1 MPAINSPISIDPTR
15 LQRAVAVAE
24 DAVHNGS
31 YPSAVLAVANA
42 NTTILTHTVAHPERA
57 PVREDGI
64 FLLASITKPIIA
76 TAIMRLVEQGRL
88 LLSDP
93 IVEYIPEFAPF
104 GKQAVTA
111 WHILTHTS
119 GLEEA
124 HWWPE
129 LYQQRAPAEAF
140 LRAVCQ
146 SPLHFEPGT
155 RFEYCSLSFVILGE
169 LITRLSGLPYPEYL
183 RQQIFAPLGMH
194 DTSFAP
200 AGEQQTR
207 AIDVYGMGEE
217 AAEPSA
223 RRYLDHY
230 ISIAAPGGG
239 LWSSAADLVAFG
251 QAFLH
256 NGAAGDYHML
266 SPASIAL
273 MTRLH
278 TGGLV
283 ETVDNKPAP
292 ASYRLGWGKPRSDGS
307 TQASPSAFG
316 HGGATGTLLFIDPEW
331 DLVFV
336 FLTNQWGIQATA
348 PDRAL
353 NAVYGA
359 LRRVSAMRRG

>member
-1 MPAINSPISIDPTR
+1 MNSVYDAMTQTESISIDPTR

-24 DAVHNGS
+24 DAVHKGP

-146 SPLHFEPGT
+146 SPLHF
-155 RFEYCSLSFVILGE
+155 
-169 LITRLSGLPYPEYL
+169 
-183 RQQIFAPLGMH
+183 
-194 DTSFAP
+194 
-200 AGEQQTR
+200 
-207 AIDVYGMGEE
+207 
-217 AAEPSA
+217 
-223 RRYLDHY
+223 
-230 ISIAAPGGG
+230 
-239 LWSSAADLVAFG
+239 
-251 QAFLH
+251 
-256 NGAAGDYHML
+256 
-266 SPASIAL
+266 
-273 MTRLH
+273 
-278 TGGLV
+278 
-283 ETVDNKPAP
+283 
-292 ASYRLGWGKPRSDGS
+292 DG
-307 TQASPSAFG
+307 
-316 HGGATGTLLFIDPEW
+316 
-331 DLVFV
+331 
-336 FLTNQWGIQATA
+336 
-348 PDRAL
+348 
-353 NAVYGA
+353 
-359 LRRVSAMRRG
+359 RRGCGAERQALSRPLYQHRRAGWRPVEQCRRSGCVRPGVLAQWCSR